1 MTAQDVLFIVGVVAL
16 VAAAALAGLAIWTY
30 RALDI
35 RGVRADLSGVARA
48 SAAASAPLPSRRPSA
63 RAFSSATW
71 EGVVSKS
78 DADDDAPTATATE
91 RAPQPVE
98 SPPRRPVRPSAPPP
112 AADEPTSAFESPA
125 PETGAFAFR
134 VVRREM
140 GAASPRGIEE

>member
-1 MTAQDVLFIVGVVAL
+1 MAAQDVLFIVGVVAL
-16 VAAAALAGLAIWTY
+16 VAAAALTGLAIWTY

-48 SAAASAPLPSRRPSA
+48 SAASAPVPSRRPSS

-78 DADDDAPTATATE
+78 DADDDAPTTTATE
-91 RAPQPVE
+91 RAPRPVE
-98 SPPRRPVRPSAPPP
+98 SPPRRPARSSAPPP
-112 AADEPTSAFESPA
+112 AADEPTSAFEPPA
-125 PETGAFAFR
+125 PQAGAFAFR